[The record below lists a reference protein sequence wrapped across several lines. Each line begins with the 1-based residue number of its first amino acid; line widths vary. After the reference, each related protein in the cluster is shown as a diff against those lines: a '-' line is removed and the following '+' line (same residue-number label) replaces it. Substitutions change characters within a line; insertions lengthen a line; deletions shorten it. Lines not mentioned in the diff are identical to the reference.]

1 MLYPA
6 PITMR
11 HSYRQFSAPCL
22 APSHPWLISFSRIY
36 IYILKKVKSKN
47 RKRNRR
53 FALVPGQR
61 RIAFWAKQNF
71 FFEKQ
76 KKESYSPTF
85 IYFSIFILNKI
96 LYYRQIDFF
105 FAVGC
110 CGKAVG
116 KLWENF
122 FGFLQAPG
130 WNVGIRN
137 PTCRICQKW
146 NPTKFSLIFRE
157 LSHFV
162 GL

>member
-1 MLYPA
+1 L
-6 PITMR
+6 
-11 HSYRQFSAPCL
+11 
-22 APSHPWLISFSRIY
+22 PWCPVRDGSLSGQNRI
-36 IYILKKVKSKN
+36 
-47 RKRNRR
+47 
-53 FALVPGQR
+53 
-61 RIAFWAKQNF
+61 F